1 MIRTWMVE
9 LAIVAVVLLTVSAL
23 TGGGIE
29 LIGALAVIAS
39 FAHGQVA
46 DRLAEAEA
54 QRRDRALDRTRHIAR
69 IKVNELLDEHHD
81 QNVAVHCYRWAA
93 RYFTA
98 KEALWFVY
106 FVAHRSWSALAGVG
120 LFLVYPIW
128 RSWWRSRRPI
138 RP

>member
-9 LAIVAVVLLTVSAL
+9 LAIVAVVLLTISAL

-46 DRLAEAEA
+46 DRLAEAERERVNQA
-54 QRRDRALDRTRHIAR
+54 LERSRRVRVGMA
-69 IKVNELLDEHHD
+69 ELMDD
-81 QNVAVHCYRWAA
+81 VANQGVRVDCYSWAA